1 MIIFKSVRTACA
13 NDFSAYK
20 PEWWALEGLLVLEES
35 LVVANLVNRDYEN
48 SFVNAGDTVHVAKA
62 GTFTANSKVQG
73 SPVTVQNATATDTL
87 VKLNQHL
94 ETTFHID
101 DREAQ
106 KSLPELRELFLA
118 PAMRSIA
125 EGIDAAVNGEV
136 YQFYGNAVG
145 EVGVALTARSI
156 IDLDR
161 TFNTNNN
168 PADGRML
175 TVGPAG
181 KADLY
186 NIDRFSDADK
196 AGNGRSNLSAGNI
209 GDIMGMDV
217 FMSQTIGRQ
226 LSKRAASTAETA
238 TVGIYGA
245 NSATISTAAASH
257 TVGTWFTIAGV
268 PGIYRLTAAV
278 TGTSS
283 TSIAFEPSL
292 KGAFAANKTVT
303 FFESPGDVKG
313 AHTADGSL
321 QTIVT
326 DGYTAATD
334 IPQVGQGITF
344 GVTAG
349 LAIYTVTK
357 VSGTWAS
364 SSTEITLTLNRP
376 LEATLADN
384 AVINLLPEGG
394 SYNMAFRKDAITL
407 VNRPLAPASAS
418 VAAAT
423 MNANGVAL
431 RVTIGYD
438 QDYMKHKVTVDTLLG
453 VKVLDS
459 AQGAILIN

>member
-1 MIIFKSVRTACA
+1 MIVFKSVRTACA

-35 LVVANLVNRDYEN
+35 LVVANLVNRDYED
-48 SFVNAGDTVHVAKA
+48 SFVNAGDTVHVAKP

-125 EGIDAAVNGEV
+125 EGIDAAVNGES

-145 EVGVALTARSI
+145 EVGVPLTARSV

-161 TFNTNNN
+161 AFNSNNN

-175 TVGPAG
+175 VVGPAG

-186 NIDRFSDADK
+186 GIDRFSDADK

-217 FMSQTIGRQ
+217 YMSQTVGRQ
-226 LSKRAASTAETA
+226 LADRVTKTLEAA

-245 NSATISTAAASH
+245 NSCTITSAAANH
-257 TVGTWFTIAGV
+257 GVGTWFKIAGV
-268 PGIYRLTAAV
+268 PGIYRLTVEVAS
-278 TGTSS
+278 TNTSMS
-283 TSIAFEPSL
+283 FEPAL
-292 KGAFAANKTVT
+292 KGAFTSSRAVT
-303 FFESPGDVKG
+303 FYESPGDVKG
-313 AHTADGSL
+313 AHTADGAL

-334 IPQVGQGITF
+334 IPQVGQGVTF

-357 VSGTWAS
+357 VTGTWAS

-376 LEATLADN
+376 LEATVAND
-384 AVINLLPEGG
+384 AIINVLPEGG
-394 SYNMAFRKDAITL
+394 SYNMAFRRDAITL

-453 VKVLDS
+453 VKVLDA